1 VGLGEDGSRFLTGAM
16 VGRNLTLLVG
26 VTVTMTFEPP
36 HILVLED
43 DSAHRKV
50 IEFNLIQAG
59 FKVTTAA
66 ESAKALSRATRDH
79 FDLVIADYYLPDY
92 PGTDF
97 IRLLREF
104 DGYKDVPAILLTGRA
119 DELDRKRLR
128 NELSV
133 LLLSKPYPMA
143 QLVDTVSKCLAIKE
157 PTGME
162 SKPKRILAVDD
173 NGTILKVIRFTLG
186 QAGYDVTTAGNGREA
201 WNLLEAEHFDLVLTD
216 YEMPEMDGEAL
227 CRQMRQTDRLKGV
240 PIIVL
245 TGKGLSTKWCQ
256 LLKGLD
262 VYEIILKPFSP
273 TTLIATV
280 EACLEKKEA
289 CTV

>member
-66 ESAKALSRATRDH
+66 ESAKALALAKADH
-79 FDLVIADYYLPDY
+79 FDLVITDYYLPDY
-92 PGTDF
+92 LGTDF

-104 DGYKDVPAILLTGRA
+104 DGYKDVPVILLTGRA

-157 PTGME
+157 PTEME

-186 QAGYDVTTAGNGREA
+186 QAGYDVTTAGIAPLLAVTWGWLIAVRSIKQIRFPSEGFVGQTEQPTSM
-201 WNLLEAEHFDLVLTD
+201 LLE
-216 YEMPEMDGEAL
+216 
-227 CRQMRQTDRLKGV
+227 
-240 PIIVL
+240 
-245 TGKGLSTKWCQ
+245 
-256 LLKGLD
+256 
-262 VYEIILKPFSP
+262 
-273 TTLIATV
+273 TV
-280 EACLEKKEA
+280 GM
-289 CTV
+289 VD